1 MYFLKSASFENNLSF
16 LQSPIRYDKFDSISL
31 SMANASTGLTGSFSL
46 AGEQIAILP
55 TRYLVDK
62 RLMTPFFSFVV
73 SILIAHWAGRLNSIL
88 LSILVL

>member
-46 AGEQIAILP
+46 AGKQTAILL
-55 TRYLVDK
+55 T
-62 RLMTPFFSFVV
+62 
-73 SILIAHWAGRLNSIL
+73 
-88 LSILVL
+88 